1 MLMDTVR
8 ELSTGSLNERFHY
21 LSYFVLTSYESQP
34 KKKKE
39 KEKEKKGRKER
50 KRKKKRKRLI
60 MRIK

>member
-34 KKKKE
+34 KKKKKE
-39 KEKEKKGRKER
+39 KKKKKKRKEGRKEKEKRKE
-50 KRKKKRKRLI
+50 KD
-60 MRIK
+60 